1 MTDKEMVAELR
12 VFAAKGSFN
21 AAVADRLENY
31 ATQAEALQEEIRK
44 LTALA
49 QDGQSAIDTNAH
61 LTAEIEHQQRRIAA
75 LLQANEEA
83 CVAAADLFDSQQRRI
98 DALRERQRWTPAN
111 DAPRSEG
118 RYLVVR
124 LDDVTKTSFIDIL
137 WYEKHNWWN
146 RHYPGDYR
154 VTHWMPLPPLP
165 EVKSK

>member
-21 AAVADRLENY
+21 ATVADRLENY
-31 ATQAEALQEEIRK
+31 ATQAAALQEEIRK
-44 LTALA
+44 LTVLA
-49 QDGQSAIDTNAH
+49 QNGQSAIDTNAR

-83 CVAAADLFDSQQRRI
+83 GVAAADLFDSQQRRI

-118 RYLVVR
+118 RYFVVR
-124 LDDVTKTSFIDIL
+124 FDDVTKTSFVDIL
-137 WYEKHNWWN
+137 WYEKRNWWN